1 MTTIYG
7 SVGYTFLRS
16 NDNNDPTFILILADI
31 HSKLDYCDNF
41 IQISEWLKKNM
52 SNVNI
57 LLEEVSREDFKLGEL
72 WSSSDHT
79 IKLKNLYLN
88 NQKKIFDIDI
98 RPYLIPYSWELLEE
112 NKNLKNVTFKKY
124 LELLNE
130 FLYVKLDK
138 INYKKYNVYNSS
150 FLNNHKLKIHLT
162 QIRDMFSLFLANN
175 KLLMDNYL
183 YDIFKNNKSILT
195 DLNLL
200 LDSCMEWYSIAKMY
214 DLQVDNNKNFII
226 HTGLF
231 HSERIID
238 ILQKNYNYNII
249 VKDGINN
256 IKDAE
261 KYNHDGCILLPDI
274 ITESLT
280 EKESI

>member
-7 SVGYTFLRS
+7 TVGYTFLKS
-16 NDNNDPTFILILADI
+16 KEIKDPPFILILADI

-41 IQISEWLKKNM
+41 IQVSEWLKKNM

-88 NQKKIFDIDI
+88 NQNKIFDIDI
-98 RPYLIPYSWELLEE
+98 RPYLIPFSWELLEE
-112 NKNLKNVTFKKY
+112 NKNLKNITFKKY
-124 LELLNE
+124 LEVLNE
-130 FLYVKLDK
+130 FLFVKLDK
-138 INYKKYNVYNSS
+138 IKNKIYNVYNSK
-150 FLNNHKLKIHLT
+150 FLNNHKLKIHLM
-162 QIRDMFSLFLANN
+162 QIRNNFIFFLNTN
-175 KLLMDNYL
+175 KLLMDNYM
-183 YDIFKNNKSILT
+183 YDIFKNYKSILI
-195 DLNLL
+195 DLNLI

-214 DLQVDNNKNFII
+214 DLQLDNNKNFII

-231 HSERIID
+231 HSERIIQVLQKIYKYD
-238 ILQKNYNYNII
+238 IL
-249 VKDGINN
+249 VKDGIND
-256 IKDAE
+256 IDDAE
-261 KYNHDGCILLPDI
+261 KYNHNGCILLPDI

-280 EKESI
+280 KKDYL

>member
-1 MTTIYG
+1 
-7 SVGYTFLRS
+7 
-16 NDNNDPTFILILADI
+16 
-31 HSKLDYCDNF
+31 
-41 IQISEWLKKNM
+41 M

-88 NQKKIFDIDI
+88 NQNKIFDIDI
-98 RPYLIPYSWELLEE
+98 RPYLIPFSWELLSE
-112 NKNLKNVTFKKY
+112 NKNLKNIIFIEY
-124 LELLNE
+124 LEPLNE
-130 FLYVKLDK
+130 FLFIKSEK
-138 INYKKYNVYNSS
+138 INYKIYNVYNRE
-150 FLNNHKLKIHLT
+150 FLKNHKLKTHLIK
-162 QIRDMFSLFLANN
+162 IRDAFSIFLNTN
-175 KLLMDNYL
+175 KLLMNNYL
-183 YDIFKNNKSILT
+183 YDIYENNKSILI
-195 DLNLL
+195 DLNLI

-214 DLQVDNNKNFII
+214 DLQIDNNKNFII

-238 ILQKNYNYNII
+238 VLQKNYNYSII
-249 VKDGINN
+249 VNDGINN
-256 IKDAE
+256 INDAE

-280 EKESI
+280 DCYNK